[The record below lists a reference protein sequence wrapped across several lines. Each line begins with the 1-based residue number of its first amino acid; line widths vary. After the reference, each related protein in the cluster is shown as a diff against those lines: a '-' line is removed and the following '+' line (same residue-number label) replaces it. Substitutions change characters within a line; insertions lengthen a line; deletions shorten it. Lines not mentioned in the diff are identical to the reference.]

1 MRCQSDLSL
10 QTSLSHFFTDLFL
23 LSRQTMLLKASKSD
37 PPVGA
42 IIVGQVTKNCMVK
55 WEAETSL
62 DIGDG
67 VLLNTGASIIR
78 SVIS

>member
-1 MRCQSDLSL
+1 
-10 QTSLSHFFTDLFL
+10 
-23 LSRQTMLLKASKSD
+23 MLLKASKSD

-78 SVIS
+78 LVISSPSFIPNILRTLSSFS

>member
-1 MRCQSDLSL
+1 
-10 QTSLSHFFTDLFL
+10 
-23 LSRQTMLLKASKSD
+23 MLLKASKSE

-42 IIVGQVTKNCMVK
+42 IIVGQVTKSAVKVK

-78 SVIS
+78 SVTSTRLNIVL

>member
-1 MRCQSDLSL
+1 MPVCLCKSFKIIINIFL
-10 QTSLSHFFTDLFL
+10 HFRLM
-23 LSRQTMLLKASKSD
+23 MLLKASKSD

-42 IIVGQVTKNCMVK
+42 IIVGQVTKSSLQVK

-78 SVIS
+78 LVTSTV

>member
-1 MRCQSDLSL
+1 MSFQIFIDP
-10 QTSLSHFFTDLFL
+10 FFRFRLM
-23 LSRQTMLLKASKSD
+23 MLLKASKSE

-42 IIVGQVTKNCMVK
+42 IIVGQVTKNSVQVK
-55 WEAETSL
+55 WEAETCL

-78 SVIS
+78 